1 MRQVPGASPRHR
13 AACTRRIID
22 DSIACWGCARCE
34 CSGLYSMAWACL
46 TMPQRPR
53 LCIINIRGERPRE
66 ITRKGTVY
74 RRCSSCPASRRPTG
88 HLMVVHGIHQSYR
101 YFDSVILLCGGH
113 ALPLPCSDL
122 GMATIKPL
130 WDQASAFTMQRAGAH
145 AGRLSFV
152 SNFDWCARRGW
163 RPGSHLP
170 AHQSPCLPQST
181 PEVSSSSRHGQQLL
195 LLLQPEQSSILSVCC

>member
-1 MRQVPGASPRHR
+1 MRMQWTLQHGMGMRDNAAEAQVMYH
-13 AACTRRIID
+13 
-22 DSIACWGCARCE
+22 
-34 CSGLYSMAWACL
+34 
-46 TMPQRPR
+46 QF
-53 LCIINIRGERPRE
+53 RGKRPRE
-66 ITRKGTVY
+66 ITRKGAVY

-101 YFDSVILLCGGH
+101 YFDSVLLLCGGH

-130 WDQASAFTMQRAGAH
+130 WDKASAFTMQRAGAH

-170 AHQSPCLPQST
+170 AQQSPCLPQST

-195 LLLQPEQSSILSVCC
+195 LLLLLLQPEQSSILSVCCKLTQRRPIEEGPCREIQQLI